1 MIAVCGYFR
10 DSQTWN
16 GVFINQ
22 VNKFFSFIRN
32 QQNINKDDLEFFLL
46 EGGSKDD
53 TYKVLSEYG
62 FASKLF
68 SNKSIQIFQQ
78 EEENTNVASVVS
90 EDRFKKLSK
99 IGNKVLNAAKKSD
112 NKYIF
117 WMESDLIPPQNL
129 LTELLSYTRENQWNK
144 TLAIAPIPTFDWNG
158 QHQFYDT
165 WAFEGSK
172 GEKWNNLDLF
182 KLITYKDRLRPMNS
196 IGSCAL
202 INAELLRKY
211 DIDFGEGCFPELC
224 KQGRQYGLNIYC
236 DVGLKIAHPSN
247 SYLNGRMI

>member
-1 MIAVCGYFR
+1 MIAVCSYFR
-10 DSQTWN
+10 DSQTWE
-16 GVFINQ
+16 GVYINQ

-32 QQNINKDDLEFFLL
+32 QDKINPNDLEFFLL

-53 TYKVLSEYG
+53 TYQVLSEYG
-62 FASKLF
+62 LGSKLF
-68 SNKSIQIFQQ
+68 TDKSIQIFKQ
-78 EEENTNVASVVS
+78 EEDNTNVASIIS
-90 EDRFKKLSK
+90 EDRFKRLSK
-99 IGNKVLNAAKKSD
+99 IGNKLLNAAKKSD

-129 LTELLSYTRENQWNK
+129 LCNLLKWTEEEQWGK

-158 QHQFYDT
+158 KHQFYDT

-172 GEKWNNLDLF
+172 GEKWNNLDLY
-182 KLITYKDRLRPMNS
+182 KLMDYKERLRPMNS

-202 INAELLRKY
+202 MNAELMRKY

-236 DVGLKIAHPSN
+236 DLAIKIAHPSMY
-247 SYLNGRMI
+247 YLNNRMC